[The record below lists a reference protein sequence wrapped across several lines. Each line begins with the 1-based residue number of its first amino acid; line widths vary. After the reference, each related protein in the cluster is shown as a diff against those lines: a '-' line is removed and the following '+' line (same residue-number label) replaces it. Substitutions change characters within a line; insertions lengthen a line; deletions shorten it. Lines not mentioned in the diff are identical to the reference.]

1 MSWQAEYIE
10 RFYSPAK
17 GWVNGTRE
25 FHELCASVIPRG
37 SKILEIGPGPGNHTS
52 RLLATLGEVHGID
65 PDPVIKTNESLASAA
80 VLEGDRFPYPDGSF
94 DACASDYC
102 LEHVPDTAAHVAE
115 VARVLR
121 PGGVYVFRTPNLWHY
136 VTLISKLTPHWF
148 HELVANRLR
157 NIKGGHDPY
166 PTVYAMNTEADV
178 RRLAAGA
185 GLRVEE
191 LRLIEKEPSY
201 GMSSRTLFLLFMAY
215 ERAVN
220 STPRAAML
228 RSTILAVL
236 RKDR

>member
-10 RFYSPAK
+10 RFYNPAK

-25 FHELCASVIPRG
+25 FHELCASVISKG
-37 SKILEIGPGPGNHTS
+37 SKILEIGPGPGNPTS
-52 RLLATLGEVHGID
+52 RLLATLGEVHGVD
-65 PDPVIKTNESLASAA
+65 PDPVIKTNEALASAT
-80 VLEGDRFPYPDGSF
+80 VLEGDRFPFPDASF
-94 DACASDYC
+94 DACVSDYC
-102 LEHVPDTAAHVAE
+102 LEHVSDAAAHIAE

-201 GMSSRTLFLLFMAY
+201 GMSSRALFLAFMAY

-220 STPRAAML
+220 STPRAATL